1 MEEFLDSIL
10 DLLNSPDAQER
21 RRGIFL
27 LAAAPEDT
35 SVLLINNIAEY
46 DESPALRF
54 FARRVLASIAN
65 TFRPEICGNGVDGF
79 IGRYIALAGDKD
91 KISFI
96 ETGLPEDLQSR
107 SQLLNQILLH
117 EKSPAAAAR
126 AIVALGETGNEADIR
141 QIVSFNGDNR
151 PDIRRAVF
159 DALAGMNN
167 IKAFPF
173 LTQFIIDDNIALAN
187 DSRNFFRSIDGALA
201 VKIIKYMRSSTS
213 GKMKAAA
220 ALAAGYAPGGEM
232 FAELKALLESDSA
245 AVRKAA
251 LDSLNKFLAAG
262 VAEAVEYA
270 SKLTDLEPLQETLFD
285 IKNEL
290 EFDNYLLLPA
300 PQEQSVHESADASQ
314 PQETSGTGEALQPSA
329 GGGGTEIEKP
339 EDVNAEGLSET
350 SAPPARK
357 LEPLENSRHETA
369 GGPAGESE
377 SEAEIESESVLFPLE
392 SGMKFGYIDKKG
404 KLVIP
409 FSFERAYPF
418 ANGFAAVLN
427 GIRWGYINRDGGFT
441 IGAQFEEA
449 YNFSCGLARVLVAQ
463 KYGFIND
470 KGHMAVKAQFE
481 DAKEF
486 SEGLA
491 AVKQEGKWNFI
502 NTEGKT
508 QFKNFDFERVSS
520 FKNGLA
526 MVRRNKKFGFVNTK
540 GELAVKCSYE
550 GAEDFSEE
558 LAGVKVGS
566 RHGYIDR
573 GDRFAIKPQFDRAR
587 EFSEGLAAVEIEKLY
602 GFINKAGRLVITSK
616 FEYASSFSE
625 GLAAVKTGELWGYIN
640 ADGTEAIEA
649 RFDEA
654 GPFVNGLACVKT
666 GGAFN
671 YIDNKGSAVYG
682 SGAANITAAAAEIIE
697 PAGPHKEINKNASIP
712 AGTVHAVMQKL
723 GYPISNW
730 KSTRSGH
737 QPPPRSA
744 EFYFLKASSGMDKSF
759 NYADIMELIE
769 AVKREHFI
777 EVANGLVRFLEN
789 NYSA

>member
-1 MEEFLDSIL
+1 MDSIL
-10 DLLNSPDAQER
+10 DLLNSTDTQEK

-27 LAAAPEDT
+27 LAANPEDT

-65 TFRPEICGNGVDGF
+65 TFRPEISGNGVDKL
-79 IGRYIALAGDKD
+79 IGRYIALGCDKD

-96 ETGLPEDLQSR
+96 DTFLPDDLQSR
-107 SQLLNQILLH
+107 SQLLNQILFH

-126 AIVALGETGNEADIR
+126 AIIALGETGNESDIR

-187 DSRNFFRSIDGALA
+187 DSRNFFRSIESAIA
-201 VKIIKYMRSSTS
+201 VKIVKYMRSSA
-213 GKMKAAA
+213 GEKMKAAA
-220 ALAAGYAPGGEM
+220 ARAAGYAPCAEM
-232 FAELKALLESDSA
+232 FAELKPLLEIDSA
-245 AVRKAA
+245 PVRKAA
-251 LDSLNKFLAAG
+251 LESLNKFLAAG

-285 IKNEL
+285 IKKEL
-290 EFDNYLLLPA
+290 EFDDYLLQPA
-300 PQEQSVHESADASQ
+300 PQQQSVHQSADASQ
-314 PQETSGTGEALQPSA
+314 PEAPSA
-329 GGGGTEIEKP
+329 EADEP
-339 EDVNAEGLSET
+339 ESVKFEDASGNAPSE
-350 SAPPARK
+350 AAEPPAK
-357 LEPLENSRHETA
+357 KTEPLEKSGAEKSGEA
-369 GGPAGESE
+369 QPKSAEIQIESGAGPAVDVETE
-377 SEAEIESESVLFPLE
+377 TDAVLFPLE
-392 SGMKFGYIDKKG
+392 SGMKFGYINSKG

-449 YNFSCGLARVLVAQ
+449 YNFSGGLARVLVAQ

-470 KGHMAVKAQFE
+470 KGHMAVKALYE
-481 DAKEF
+481 DAKDF

-491 AVKQEGKWNFI
+491 AVKQDGKWNFI
-502 NTEGKT
+502 NAEGKT

-526 MVRRNKKFGFVNTK
+526 MVRRNKKFGFINKK
-540 GELAVKCSYE
+540 GELAVKCSYD

-558 LAGVKVGS
+558 LAGVKVAS
-566 RHGYIDR
+566 KHGYIDR
-573 GDRFAIKPQFDRAR
+573 GDRFAIKPQFDKAR

-602 GFINKAGRLVITSK
+602 GFINKAGKLVITSS

-625 GLAAVKTGELWGYIN
+625 GLAAVKAGELWGYIN

-671 YIDNKGSAVYG
+671 YIDKKGVTVYG
-682 SGAANITAAAAEIIE
+682 SGAENKTGGAVEVIE

-712 AGTVHAVMQKL
+712 AGVVHAVMQKL